1 MNDSGD
7 VDDGVLIDPP
17 EHMTTSVCSIDVL
30 SHFIENESTATFEE
44 LSQDLDYNDSS
55 WNDEGSITLFHNSSS
70 SSPDTD
76 PAGNFQYSSS
86 SQSNNSVYWKNDSWE
101 EFNHSMKEEGGV
113 AAYDDNDDDGTL
125 SEISSKPW
133 FRSSRCTCGVTWS
146 NAAGCIVQNAP
157 CFWLKKRLVAGATDR
172 SILLRLNVLC
182 LFFAIGQIISAVC
195 MAILL
200 YAKGIVDRDDG
211 NVNRDEKSLFT
222 FNLWNITPGLLSL
235 GLVALVI
242 SIAVIRATPVIKE
255 VNLSGAIRFLRSL
268 VWILPIEAFFVI
280 EMFDYHQVSDVWVRH
295 WWSIPSMAWF
305 RWLFCANGTYNT
317 KCMVPI
323 IIDSSSYHSE
333 EEWCVSL
340 YNSTNCSVIRDDA
353 QKAMMLWSH
362 RYFILNGVWGL
373 FLVVLVSTKI
383 LIQKNV
389 LLFVDS

>member
-1 MNDSGD
+1 MNDSED
-7 VDDGVLIDPP
+7 VDDGVLVDPP
-17 EHMTTSVCSIDVL
+17 EHMTTTVCSIDVL
-30 SHFIENESTATFEE
+30 SHLIENESTATFDE
-44 LSQDLDYNDSS
+44 LSQDLDYNNSS
-55 WNDEGSITLFHNSSS
+55 LNDEGSINLFHNSTS

-101 EFNHSMKEEGGV
+101 EFDHSMKEEEGD
-113 AAYDDNDDDGTL
+113 AADDNDDDDGTL

-133 FRSSRCTCGVTWS
+133 FRSSRCTCVVTWS
-146 NAAGCIVQNAP
+146 NAAGYVVQNAP

-280 EMFDYHQVSDVWVRH
+280 EMFDYHHVSDVWVRH
-295 WWSIPSMAWF
+295 WWSIPAMAWF
-305 RWLFCANGTYNT
+305 RWLFCPNGTYNT

-353 QKAMMLWSH
+353 QRAMMLWAH

-383 LIQKNV
+383 LIPINV
-389 LLFVDS
+389 FLFVDS